1 MPTPAKAS
9 ENMTKHT
16 TQAEQA
22 ARLAAEESVNPDRGE
37 VVLKKPSWL
46 TGKGAKYWE
55 SILAR
60 MESTA
65 ILDDLDS
72 EMLAVYC
79 SQLHEREKLLRMLSS
94 ARKPKDG
101 VDPKQDDILAISKRI
116 DALDRSL
123 LSYAEKLGCTPSGR
137 VRLAQKRAAA
147 IADAEPNGDLFGD

>member
-1 MPTPAKAS
+1 MPTPVKAS

-16 TQAEQA
+16 TKTEQEARQA
-22 ARLAAEESVNPDRGE
+22 AEKSVNPDRGE
-37 VVLKKPSWL
+37 VVLKKPTWL
-46 TGKGAKYWE
+46 KGKGAKYWE
-55 SILAR
+55 DILAR

-79 SQLHEREKLLRMLSS
+79 SQLHERERLLKMLAD
-94 ARKPKDG
+94 ARKKKEG
-101 VDPKQDDILAISKRI
+101 EEPKQDGILAISKRI

-147 IADAEPNGDLFGD
+147 TAETEPNGDLFGD

>member
-1 MPTPAKAS
+1 
-9 ENMTKHT
+9 
-16 TQAEQA
+16 
-22 ARLAAEESVNPDRGE
+22 
-37 VVLKKPSWL
+37 
-46 TGKGAKYWE
+46 
-55 SILAR
+55 
-60 MESTA
+60 MEGTS

-79 SQLHEREKLLRMLSS
+79 SQLQEREKLLAMLSA

-101 VDPKQDDILAISKRI
+101 GEPDQDDILAISKRI

-147 IADAEPNGDLFGD
+147 ASEIEPNGDLFGD

>member
-1 MPTPAKAS
+1 MPTPVKAS

-16 TQAEQA
+16 TKAEQE
-22 ARLAAEESVNPDRGE
+22 ARAEAEADVLPDRGT
-37 VVLKKPSWL
+37 VNLVKPSWL
-46 TGKGAKYWE
+46 TGRGAKYWQL
-55 SILAR
+55 ILDR
-60 MESTA
+60 MEGTA

-79 SQLHEREKLLRMLSS
+79 SQLQEREALQKMLKD

-101 VDPKQDDILAISKRI
+101 EPKQEDILAIGKRI

-123 LSYAEKLGCTPSGR
+123 LAYAEKLGCTPSGR

-147 IADAEPNGDLFGD
+147 AAEVEPNGDLFGD

>member
-1 MPTPAKAS
+1 MPTPVKTS

-16 TQAEQA
+16 TKAEQE
-22 ARLAAEESVNPDRGE
+22 ARQVAEASVNPDRGE
-37 VVLKKPSWL
+37 IVLTKPPWL
-46 TGKGAKYWE
+46 KGRGSKYWDL
-55 SILAR
+55 ILGR
-60 MESTA
+60 MEGTS

-79 SQLHEREKLLRMLSS
+79 SQLQEREKLLKMLAA
-94 ARKPKDG
+94 ARKPNEG
-101 VDPKQDDILAISKRI
+101 ETPKQDDILAISKRI

-147 IADAEPNGDLFGD
+147 AAEIEPNGDLFGD